1 MAWVIAI
8 VVLVLLVVSAGFRKL
23 ALGLVVI
30 AVVGGVI
37 AYLYGQ
43 AEEKQSL
50 TRIPVSQLVFENVRL
65 NPDYSSYKLSGRIK
79 NNSAQFT
86 LTKLVFAITMQDC
99 TGDVSARNCV
109 TIGETNESVYLT
121 VPPGQAR
128 DFQDSVYFSGGALKP
143 KGRLEW
149 NYSVSQTMAK

>member
-37 AYLYGQ
+37 AYFYGQ
-43 AEEKQSL
+43 AEERQSL
-50 TRIPVSQLVFENVRL
+50 TRIPASQLVLENVRL

-86 LTKLVFAITMQDC
+86 LTRIVFAITMQDC
-99 TGDVSARNCV
+99 TGDAPARNCV

-121 VPPGQAR
+121 IPPGQAR

-143 KGRLEW
+143 KGRLDW
-149 NYSVSQTMAK
+149 NYSISQTRGK